1 MALEPRVRMGPPP
14 RSFAADAHA
23 CIMVQVPRGSTEY
36 KVAARWRRPIA
47 SSPQIVTPSPG
58 KGKEIDVELDTAS
71 PIQVRFRGGRSG
83 RDALGRAYER
93 LLPLLARSLPPSPQA
108 TLAKGAHHDGP
119 ASQSSP
125 SSRRSAGGHLRSCLV
140 RSAG

>member
-1 MALEPRVRMGPPP
+1 MWQSFRSALSIPSHATLSAPARELILCRRTHPDLDGPDRFRMGSTMAKP
-14 RSFAADAHA
+14 S
-23 CIMVQVPRGSTEY
+23 RG
-36 KVAARWRRPIA
+36 RRPF
-47 SSPQIVTPSPG
+47 SLEVG
-58 KGKEIDVELDTAS
+58 FE
-71 PIQVRFRGGRSG
+71 GGRGG

-108 TLAKGAHHDGP
+108 TLAKGAHHESP

-125 SSRRSAGGHLRSCLV
+125 SSRGSAGGPLRSCLV